1 MNQYRVEVD
10 RASGVVISC
19 VQAYDV
25 GDDGLM
31 VSRDGTR
38 LIFRYHTE
46 TAAEARALAAYD
58 VYSLRKKG
66 EL

>member
-10 RASGVVISC
+10 RASGAVINC
-19 VQAYDV
+19 VQAYGV
-25 GDDGLM
+25 GQDGLM
-31 VSRDGTR
+31 VSHDGTR

-46 TAAEARALAAYD
+46 TAAEARALAAFD
-58 VYSLRKKG
+58 VFSLRQKG